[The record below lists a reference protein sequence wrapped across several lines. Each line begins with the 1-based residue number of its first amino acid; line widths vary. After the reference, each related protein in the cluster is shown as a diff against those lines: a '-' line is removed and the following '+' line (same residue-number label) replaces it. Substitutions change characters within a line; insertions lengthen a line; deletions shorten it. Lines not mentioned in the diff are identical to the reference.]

1 MSEAYAEGRFL
12 DENLQVRKAI
22 AQVIRKWRGID
33 EKQATRPRLGFLRFA
48 RG

>member
-12 DENLQVRKAI
+12 DENLQMRKAI
-22 AQVIRKWRGID
+22 AQVLRKWRGIE
-33 EKQATRPRLGFLRFA
+33 EKAATRAGLGFLRFA